1 MANSLKLKLQKEF
14 YHEQQFFYRFLQLL
28 DLPPKRA
35 IEYGLLNVHLYS
47 TWISAT
53 KNNGVK
59 DDQVTLNEEEHMRS
73 NQDSRAP
80 IGRQN
85 QIYRAKQCKLS
96 YY

>member
-1 MANSLKLKLQKEF
+1 MKLNLRKEF
-14 YHEQQFFYRFLQLL
+14 YHEQQFFFIFIQLL

-35 IEYGLLNVHLYS
+35 IEYGLLYVHLYS

-53 KNNGVK
+53 KNIGVK
-59 DDQVTLNEEEHMRS
+59 DEQVTLNEEEHMHS

-85 QIYRAKQCKLS
+85 QSYRAQQCKLS